1 MKGFVFQV
9 LGKGEELE
17 GDKTEI
23 LVSAD
28 FVSETFLPYPRFP
41 MVALRMPGSQVC
53 AAFPWI
59 G

>member
-1 MKGFVFQV
+1 M
-9 LGKGEELE
+9 LGRGEELE

-28 FVSETFLPYPRFP
+28 FVSETFLPYPRFL
-41 MVALRMPGSQVC
+41 MVGLRMPGSQVC
-53 AAFPWI
+53 GAFPRI